1 MEKKS
6 KTDDTKEVVA
16 DEEASKAAK
25 AHLKRMLE
33 KQSE

>member
-1 MEKKS
+1 MAKKS
-6 KTDDTKEVVA
+6 KTDDTEVTA
-16 DEEASKAAK
+16 DEESSKAAK